1 MNDTDNEMQSCAKT
15 LRTAVNNETEVTI
28 SRRLVLG
35 EIAKFDFCANFG
47 DILNRGKWRWECVH
61 ADTLQECFDLTLAQI
76 MAQGDER
83 NREVL
88 ALRDS
93 AAKLGLKIVEATP

>member
-47 DILNRGKWRWECVH
+47 DILNRGKRQWECVH
-61 ADTLQECFDLTLAQI
+61 ADTLQECFDLALAQI
-76 MAQGDER
+76 MAQGNER

-88 ALRDS
+88 ALRES
-93 AAKLGLKIVEATP
+93 AAKLGLKIVEVTP